1 MEHNGLTYRDFA
13 SFARMDDDELARDC
27 DVQAFRASGPGG
39 QCVNTTDSAVRMR
52 HVPTGITVVSRE
64 SRSQHQNRAL
74 CLEKIREACRR
85 RSRPPKQRKKTRVP
99 RSQKHKRLEAKRARS
114 EVKQLRRRID

>member
-85 RSRPPKQRKKTRVP
+85 RSLPPKQRKKTRVP
-99 RSQKHKRLEAKRARS
+99 RSQKRKRLEAKRARS

>member
-52 HVPTGITVVSRE
+52 HVPTDITVVSRE

-85 RSRPPKQRKKTRVP
+85 CSRPPKQRKKTRVP
-99 RSQKHKRLEAKRARS
+99 RSQKRKRLEAKRARS

>member
-1 MEHNGLTYRDFA
+1 MEHNCLTYRDFA

-99 RSQKHKRLEAKRARS
+99 RSQKRKRLEAKRARS